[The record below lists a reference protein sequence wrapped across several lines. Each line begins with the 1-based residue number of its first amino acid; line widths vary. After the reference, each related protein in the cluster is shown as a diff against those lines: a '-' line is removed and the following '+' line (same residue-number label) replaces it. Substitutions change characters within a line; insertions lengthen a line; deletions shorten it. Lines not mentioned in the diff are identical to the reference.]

1 MSAKKTTCE
10 ATGLQGRRAPCE
22 GPLVVSEPR
31 GQPLMWC
38 ELRSGLMLKQMFFLQ
53 LVPTGLTMLY
63 TMTEREA
70 DNFGIFY
77 REVLSTT
84 KGWWVSPCLSTLH
97 YNSRT
102 VVLLLL

>member
-1 MSAKKTTCE
+1 MSYNQARDQEFICCH
-10 ATGLQGRRAPCE
+10 LH
-22 GPLVVSEPR
+22 
-31 GQPLMWC
+31 
-38 ELRSGLMLKQMFFLQ
+38 SGLMLKHVFFLQ

-77 REVLSTT
+77 REVLSTV
-84 KGWWVSPCLSTLH
+84 KGWWVSSCLSTVH

-102 VVLLLL
+102 VLLTD